1 VDCVG
6 ADLARAIRRGVERR
20 VLACAVGSDGS
31 CRHDSLCAASPLCPV
46 GWAKIA
52 YQVSG
57 EGPCDLVFVPGL
69 VSHLELA
76 G

>member
-20 VLACAVGSDGS
+20 VLACAAGSDGS
-31 CRHDSLCAASPLCPV
+31 CRCGWLCAASPLCPA

-52 YQVSG
+52 YQVCG
-57 EGPCDLVFVPGL
+57 GRRCDLVFVPGL
-69 VSHLELA
+69 VSDLELA